1 MSIPLIDL
9 GANMFERLR
18 VAVDDGRGHITRY
31 PSVNML
37 E

>member
-1 MSIPLIDL
+1 MSITLIGL
-9 GANMFERLR
+9 GANMFELLR

-31 PSVNML
+31 SSVNML